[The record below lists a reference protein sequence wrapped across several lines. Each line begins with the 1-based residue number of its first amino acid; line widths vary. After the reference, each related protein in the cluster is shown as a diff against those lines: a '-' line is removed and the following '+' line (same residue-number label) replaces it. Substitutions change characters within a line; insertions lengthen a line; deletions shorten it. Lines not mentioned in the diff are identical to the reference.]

1 MNLLDK
7 DFFKQNATEL
17 APKLLGMTLC
27 HITPIGT
34 LKKGII
40 VETEAYMPDDP
51 ACHAA
56 KGKTK
61 RTLPMFEEG
70 GISYV
75 YLIYGMY
82 YCFNIVSGEKNSGQA
97 VLIRALQLPEHPH
110 SKEAA
115 GPGKLCRYLEINKSQ
130 NGIQLSKENKLWL
143 EKSPLISNPEIVTTT
158 RIGISAG
165 KENLWRF
172 YIKNSNSISK
182 K

>member
-1 MNLLDK
+1 MNHLDRN
-7 DFFKQNATEL
+7 FFKQNATEL

-27 HITPIGT
+27 HVNSKGLRKT
-34 LKKGII
+34 GII

-51 ACHAA
+51 ACHASR
-56 KGKTK
+56 GKTK

-70 GISYV
+70 GMSYV

-82 YCFNIVSGEKNSGQA
+82 YCFNIVSGEKDSGQA
-97 VLIRALQLPEHPH
+97 VLIRALEIPNYPH
-110 SKEAA
+110 AKEAA
-115 GPGKLCRYLEINKSQ
+115 GPGKLCRYLEITKEH
-130 NGIQLSKENKLWL
+130 NGILLAKENNLWL
-143 EKSPLISNPEIVTTT
+143 ENSIIIPRFEIVTAP

-172 YIKNSNSISK
+172 YIKNNNSISK